1 MPNKQAY
8 HGAAVGTSAGEVV
21 VFTTTIPYVYD
32 YPNTYLESNHSGQGI
47 GVTVSGILAFEDTG
61 ASTTVLTVK
70 CHQGVGTGGPQLG
83 QSLDYSVNA
92 SKAYI
97 IPYAFLDPSRYPAG
111 GAIYTISVESIGTVG
126 NGNIRYFTV
135 DVEGA

>member
-21 VFTTTIPYVYD
+21 VFTTTTPYVYD
-32 YPNTYLESNHSGQGI
+32 HPNTFIDGGHSGQGI
-47 GVTVSGILAFEDTG
+47 GVTVSGILAFEDVG
-61 ASTTVLTVK
+61 AGTTVLTVK

-83 QSLDYSVNA
+83 QSLDHSVSPSTA
-92 SKAYI
+92 HI
-97 IPYAFLDPSRYPAG
+97 IPYHFLDPSRYPAS
-111 GAIYTISVESIGTVG
+111 GAIYTVSVESVGTIG
-126 NGNIRYFTV
+126 NGNLRYFTV